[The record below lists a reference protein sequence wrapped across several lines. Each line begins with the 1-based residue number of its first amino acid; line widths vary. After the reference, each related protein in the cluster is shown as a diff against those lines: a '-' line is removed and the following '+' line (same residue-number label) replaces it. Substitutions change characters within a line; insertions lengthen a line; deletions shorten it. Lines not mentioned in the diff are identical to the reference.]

1 MSITKEQIESRKSDL
16 EKDFQTVKQQI
27 EDGEAKV
34 NTMKNNLNA
43 LAGAIQ
49 QCDMFLKQLAE
60 KDAPMPAEKQQAL
73 DIATSQEK
81 RLMEKLTQE
90 ELNTLSPRARK
101 QYEDKKSFSEDSNL
115 VLSEITTE
123 NPNVDVVVKEE
134 KPKKKKEEKNE
145 KL

>member
-1 MSITKEQIESRKSDL
+1 MSISKEQIETRKSDL
-16 EKDFQTVKQQI
+16 QKDFQTVKQQI
-27 EDGEAKV
+27 EDSEIKIV
-34 NTMKNNLNA
+34 TMKNNLNA

-49 QCDMFLKQLAE
+49 QCDMFLKELTD

-81 RLMEKLTQE
+81 RLMDKLTQE
-90 ELNTLSPRARK
+90 ELNGLSSRARK
-101 QYEDKKSFSEDSNL
+101 AYEDSNT

-123 NPNVDVVVKEE
+123 NPNSEVVKEE

-145 KL
+145 EL

>member
-27 EDGEAKV
+27 EDSEAKV
-34 NTMKNNLNA
+34 NTMRNNLNA

-81 RLMEKLTQE
+81 RLMDKLTQE
-90 ELNTLSPRARK
+90 ELNGLSPRASK
-101 QYEDKKSFSEDSNL
+101 AYEDSNE

-123 NPNVDVVVKEE
+123 NPNKDLVVEE
-134 KPKKKKEEKNE
+134 DKPKKKKDKKDEE
-145 KL
+145 L

>member
-34 NTMKNNLNA
+34 NTMRNNLNA

-81 RLMEKLTQE
+81 RLMDKLTQE
-90 ELNTLSPRARK
+90 ELNGLSPRARK
-101 QYEDKKSFSEDSNL
+101 AYEDSNS

-145 KL
+145 EL

>member
-1 MSITKEQIESRKSDL
+1 MSITKEQIETRKSELD
-16 EKDFQTVKQQI
+16 KDFQTVKQQI
-27 EDGEAKV
+27 EDSEIKIV
-34 NTMKNNLNA
+34 TMKNNLNA

-90 ELNTLSPRARK
+90 ELNSLSSRARK
-101 QYEDKKSFSEDSNL
+101 QYEDKKSFKEDSNS

-123 NPNVDVVVKEE
+123 NPNSEVVFTEE
-134 KPKKKKEEKNE
+134 KPKKKKEKQDEE
-145 KL
+145 L

>member
-49 QCDMFLKQLAE
+49 QCDMFLKTIEE

-73 DIATSQEK
+73 DIATS
-81 RLMEKLTQE
+81 
-90 ELNTLSPRARK
+90 
-101 QYEDKKSFSEDSNL
+101 
-115 VLSEITTE
+115 
-123 NPNVDVVVKEE
+123 
-134 KPKKKKEEKNE
+134 
-145 KL
+145 